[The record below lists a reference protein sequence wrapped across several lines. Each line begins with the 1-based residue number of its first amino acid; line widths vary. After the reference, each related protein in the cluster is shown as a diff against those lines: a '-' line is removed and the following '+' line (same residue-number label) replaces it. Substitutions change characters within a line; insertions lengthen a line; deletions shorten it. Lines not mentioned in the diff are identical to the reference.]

1 VSTSLSTTFATTH
14 SPRWRTPALLAA
26 AGLAASYFYVRAKT
40 REAERTH
47 PPQGQFIEVEGV
59 RLHYIE
65 KGQGP
70 TLLLLHGNGI
80 LSEDF
85 RTSGLLDRAARHYRV
100 IAFDRPGFGYSER
113 PRTTIWTPTAQA
125 RLLHHALH
133 QLGGGPAIVLGHS
146 WGTLVALA
154 MALEF
159 PQDVR
164 ALALLSGYYY
174 PSLRLDAPLSAPPAI
189 PVLGDVLRLTVAP
202 LLTRL
207 AWPGLVKRIFSP
219 AKVDRRFQ
227 ELPVWLMLRPSQLR
241 ASAAE
246 SAMMIPSANKL
257 SKRYRELS
265 MPVTIIAGDRDKIAD
280 PDHNARR
287 LAETLPGSE
296 LYMLPGTGHMVQYAD
311 ADAIVASI
319 DALEARTRA
328 ADDKK
333 APGREN
339 GKGA

>member
-1 VSTSLSTTFATTH
+1 VSNSLSTTFSTAPA
-14 SPRWRTPALLAA
+14 PRWRTPALLAA

-40 REAERTH
+40 QQVERSH

-85 RTSGLLDRAARHYRV
+85 HASGLLDRAARHYRV

-133 QLGGGPAIVLGHS
+133 QLGAGEALVLGHS

-159 PQDVR
+159 PEDVR

-189 PVLGDVLRLTVAP
+189 PVLGDVLRLTIAP
-202 LLTRL
+202 LLGRL
-207 AWPGLVKRIFSP
+207 VWPGLVKRIFSP
-219 AKVDRRFQ
+219 AAVDSRFR
-227 ELPVWLMLRPSQLR
+227 ELPVWMMLRPSQLR

-246 SAMMIPSANKL
+246 SAMMIPAASTL
-257 SKRYRELS
+257 SKRYRELK
-265 MPVTIIAGDRDKIAD
+265 MPVTIIAGDGDKIAD
-280 PDHNARR
+280 PEHNARR
-287 LAETLPGSE
+287 LAEALPRSELHLLPGA
-296 LYMLPGTGHMVQYAD
+296 GHMVQYAD

-319 DALEARTRA
+319 DSLSSRA
-328 ADDKK
+328 
-333 APGREN
+333 GQHV
-339 GKGA
+339 